1 MSFRW
6 CTALS
11 FFLLASSL
19 EAGPVLKM
27 DRPKVNVRADA
38 TVQSSKVMTLSKD
51 VEVEALGRKD
61 EWFRIRLPD
70 GNEGWVHSRLVQEIV
85 VVTGEA
91 VRLRQAG
98 STNAPTVATVDRGAE
113 LGKVGEQGNWFEVA
127 LGGGERVW
135 IWKKLVRP
143 KTMQTEPVR
152 AAVVEEESAE
162 RGSVVAE
169 EPAVEEES
177 VEQDPA
183 TLPPLRRN
191 FYGEGLRRAAAGE
204 YEEALALFNEVLQA
218 DPDHLDALVHAARAQ
233 KELGVYDQALD
244 LLYHAMEIEAGRR
257 DIYLTLAEVY
267 RLGGVPDSTAKYQAL
282 FRGEEWEKPLPSKPK
297 PKPVPESRGKMPP
310 EAWWVYA
317 ALALGVLV
325 LIVLGVFLVMRRSKR
340 SPTKPAKAPGVKKGK
355 SKFAKQLRQGQSRE
369 IGAGVGEEAELD
381 RQIQRKR
388 EDLQESSAAFL
399 GPDALAQ
406 GGGEDAQM
414 EKVLEHVDTLRKALE
429 VQDER
434 ALIYADIVRLQNAKI
449 ETMGRE
455 LELLRKRQ

>member
-6 CTALS
+6 GTALS
-11 FFLLASSL
+11 FLLLASSL

-27 DRPKVNVRADA
+27 DRPQVNVRADA
-38 TVQSSKVMTLSKD
+38 TVQSSKVMTLAKE

-98 STNAPTVATVDRGAE
+98 STNAPTVATVDRGTE
-113 LGKVGEQGNWFEVA
+113 LGKVGEQGNWFEVV
-127 LGGGERVW
+127 LGEGERVW

-143 KTMQTEPVR
+143 KTMQTELVS
-152 AAVVEEESAE
+152 AALVEEESAE
-162 RGSVVAE
+162 RESVVAE
-169 EPAVEEES
+169 EPDAEEES
-177 VEQDPA
+177 VEQEPA
-183 TLPPLRRN
+183 TSPPLRRN
-191 FYGEGLRRAAAGE
+191 LYGEGLRHAAAGE
-204 YEEALALFNEVLQA
+204 YEEALARFNEVLQA

-244 LLYHAMEIEAGRR
+244 LLYHAMEIEVGRR

-267 RLGGVPDSTAKYQAL
+267 RLGGVNDSTAKYQAF
-282 FRGEEWEKPLPSKPK
+282 FRGEEWEKPLAPNLE
-297 PKPVPESRGKMPP
+297 PVLESRGKMPP
-310 EAWWVYA
+310 EAWWIYA
-317 ALALGVLV
+317 ALGLGVLV
-325 LIVLGVFLVMRRSKR
+325 LMVLGGFLVMRRSKR
-340 SPTKPAKAPGVKKGK
+340 SPAKPAKASGSKKGK
-355 SKFAKQLRQGQSRE
+355 SKFAKQMRQGQSRE
-369 IGAGVGEEAELD
+369 IGAGVGEEGELD
-381 RQIQRKR
+381 RQILRKR

-399 GPDALAQ
+399 GPDALAE

-429 VQDER
+429 AQDER
-434 ALIYADIVRLQNAKI
+434 ALVYADIVRLQNAKI
-449 ETMGRE
+449 ETMERE